1 MKEIKGIID
10 LSLLAGAFW
19 ALLIVVSS
27 KPSDFARGGPHG
39 WWAVKALADKYELEM
54 PTRLFG
60 SSRCSIASR
69 IYFEAA
75 KKDKN
80 INGFDDLMAD
90 PSFGRVRVYAY
101 RNCLGHKDWPLP
113 FFG

>member
-19 ALLIVVSS
+19 VLLIVVTSGD
-27 KPSDFARGGPHG
+27 PPG
-39 WWAVKALADKYELEM
+39 WWAVKALADKYELKM
-54 PTRLFG
+54 QSRLFG
-60 SSRCSIASR
+60 SSRCSIAAR
-69 IYFEAA
+69 IYDEAQ
-75 KKDKN
+75 KKDKD
-80 INGFDDLMAD
+80 INNFDDLMCD
-90 PSFGRVRVYAY
+90 PSYGRVRSYAY